1 MASDFTSGTPAPDPA
16 DPRLTSGQAW
26 NEFCEKLLKARA
38 LVMGEG
44 VPDAPRD
51 RAEGFRY
58 LTRFLAA
65 GINSCVALGDPDYPV
80 FGRMMDHTMPWG
92 LDAPD
97 CLYLYASVRG
107 DASYRISG
115 QLGSANHMDI
125 QVNFG
130 HFANGDISTWGT
142 ISSTRGA
149 ELATHEDG
157 SFELLLSPE
166 QESTSRSGSTSKP
179 SSAGNW
185 LAMRADAEFV
195 LLRQYFNDWETE
207 RPADLIIER
216 IGAKWPPPPPRT
228 DQVADRLEQL
238 SMWLERGGAL
248 WEKMSRAYL
257 AMPLN
262 SLVVH
267 LPRDSDERAGMAGQ
281 AYGMGNFQCEPDEAV
296 IVEYTPPP
304 CHHWSFSLANY
315 YWESI
320 DFATRQSSL
329 NGHQAVLDSDGVFR
343 GVIAHR
349 DPGVANWLDPGGHTR
364 GSIAARFLLATSA
377 PEPQMRK
384 VPFAALHASLPS
396 DTAFVSIAERAERLA
411 RRRRAVWLRYRR

>member
-1 MASDFTSGTPAPDPA
+1 MANEFTPGEEGIHSLDS
-16 DPRLTSGQAW
+16 RLMSGQAW
-26 NEFCEKLLKARA
+26 DDFCAALSRSRA
-38 LVMGEG
+38 LVLGEG
-44 VPDAPRD
+44 VPSAPPD

-97 CLYLYASVRG
+97 CLYLFASVRG

-115 QLGSANHMDI
+115 LRGSANHMDI

-142 ISSTRGA
+142 VSSINGI
-149 ELATHEDG
+149 ELESEKDG
-157 SFELLLSPE
+157 SFEVLLSPD
-166 QESTSRSGSTSKP
+166 SPSPSDNSG
-179 SSAGNW
+179 NC
-185 LAMRADAEFV
+185 LALQANAEFV
-195 LLRQYFNDWETE
+195 LVRQYFNDWEHE

-216 IGAKWPPPPPRT
+216 VGAEWPPPPPRT
-228 DQVADRLEQL
+228 HEIAARLDKL
-238 SMWLERGGAL
+238 AMWLERGGAL

-257 AMPLN
+257 AMPPN

-267 LPRDSDERAGMAGQ
+267 VPQNSDERSGMAGQ
-281 AYGMGNFQCEPDEAV
+281 AYGMGNFHCKPDEAV

-304 CHHWSFSLANY
+304 CRHWSFSLANY

-329 NGHQAVLDSDGVFR
+329 NGHQAQIDSDGVFR
-343 GVIAHR
+343 AVIAHR
-349 DPGVANWLDPGGHTR
+349 DPGVANWLDPGGHSQ
-364 GSIAARFLLATSA
+364 GSVAARFLLAETA
-377 PEPQMRK
+377 PKPVMRK
-384 VPFAALHASLPS
+384 VPLASVRDSLPE
-396 DTAFVSIAERAERLA
+396 DTALLSQDERAEALA